1 MKVLK
6 WVEMF
11 IDCEIP
17 YDKGKALGYLDASWS
32 VDGAGRKAL
41 HYCKA
46 GCDEFIL
53 GGSYQK
59 VTQVL
64 RLLFQKSRKLKDEY
78 RLGFCGAAG
87 FD

>member
-1 MKVLK
+1 MQLEVLMGL
-6 WVEMF
+6 E
-11 IDCEIP
+11 E
-17 YDKGKALGYLDASWS
+17 
-32 VDGAGRKAL
+32 KAL

-53 GGSYQK
+53 VLSYPK

-78 RLGFCGAAG
+78 RGSLWRRGVWPV
-87 FD
+87 